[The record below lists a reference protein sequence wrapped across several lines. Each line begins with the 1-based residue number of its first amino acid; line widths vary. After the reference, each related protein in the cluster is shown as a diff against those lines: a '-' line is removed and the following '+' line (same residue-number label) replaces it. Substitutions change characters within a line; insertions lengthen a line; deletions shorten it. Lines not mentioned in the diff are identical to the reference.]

1 MASDDFDEI
10 YGSKYFG
17 VTDLKGAQ
25 PRLKIGKV
33 DVVDLREKDGSK
45 KTKYVV
51 YFESQDKGLV
61 LNKTTALKLADVY
74 GKPRSGWVGQ
84 TVELYSE
91 MTGLGKEGVRLRP
104 LRKPAT
110 PAAPD
115 PELSDAIPF

>member
-1 MASDDFDEI
+1 MNDFDEL

-17 VTDLKGAQ
+17 VADLKGAQ

-33 DVVDLREKDGSK
+33 DVAELREKDGSTK
-45 KTKYVV
+45 RKYVV
-51 YFESQDKGLV
+51 YFEGQDKGLV
-61 LNKTTALKLADVY
+61 LNKTNAHKLADTY
-74 GKPRSGWVGQ
+74 GKKPDVWVGQ
-84 TVELYSE
+84 IIQLYAE

-104 LRKPAT
+104 LRKAAT